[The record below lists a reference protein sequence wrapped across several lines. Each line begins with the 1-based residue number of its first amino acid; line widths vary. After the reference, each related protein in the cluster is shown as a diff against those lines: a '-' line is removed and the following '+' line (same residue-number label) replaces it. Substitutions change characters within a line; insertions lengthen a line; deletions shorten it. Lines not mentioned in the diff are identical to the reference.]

1 MRAGIR
7 EMHLDELE
15 VDGLEVFNAATA
27 LARHNQSAL
36 AYAEKRGLPMTAGS
50 DAHYHAAIGRSY
62 TLFPAARLSVRAVLD
77 SLKDGTQL
85 HCVPLGPLEALRKTF
100 FNWFR
105 VSKRGVY
112 RTR

>member
-1 MRAGIR
+1 
-7 EMHLDELE
+7 
-15 VDGLEVFNAATA
+15 
-27 LARHNQSAL
+27 
-36 AYAEKRGLPMTAGS
+36 MTAGS
-50 DAHYHAAIGRSY
+50 DAHYHAAIGRSH